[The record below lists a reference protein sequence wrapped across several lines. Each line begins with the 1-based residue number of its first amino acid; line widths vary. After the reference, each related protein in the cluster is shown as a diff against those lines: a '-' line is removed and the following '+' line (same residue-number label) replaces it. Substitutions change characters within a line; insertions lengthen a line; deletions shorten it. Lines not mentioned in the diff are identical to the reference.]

1 MWQGI
6 AMSDYN
12 KRLVEHFIQ
21 LSWNTGRYN
30 LLQHLVTHDFVYH
43 TSFAEGFKEFDG
55 FCDYLKDIR
64 HAIPDIDVSIEELM
78 AEGDKVISV
87 STFSGSFEKPVFGMQ
102 PNGKIVS
109 FTGISTWEVRR
120 GKVKSQNTL
129 VDIAELQRQ
138 LMVPAQRK
146 VG

>member
-1 MWQGI
+1 
-6 AMSDYN
+6 MSEFN

-21 LSWNTGRYN
+21 LAWNTGRYN
-30 LLQHLVTHDFVYH
+30 LLEHITTHDFVYH
-43 TSFAEGFKEFDG
+43 TSFSEGFMDFES
-55 FCDYLKDIR
+55 FCAYIKDIR
-64 HAIPDIDVSIEELM
+64 HAIPDLEVSIEEMM
-78 AEGDKVISV
+78 AEGDKVITV

-109 FTGISTWEVRR
+109 FSGISTWEVRR

-138 LMVPAQRK
+138 LSSTSNRK